1 MHISINK
8 KEGEIMEKTVILF
21 AFVFVMCSSIIC
33 HGQNDDIPSKTRKQ
47 ELRKLEENE
56 NFLYSSAY
64 TSQPLMLHD
73 TLGADSIEL
82 KFYPN
87 GQLYSLKPYE
97 KGKIHGVWYTYNSN
111 GTLKSNV
118 VFEHGHPKD
127 SIQIEYDMFGYIRQI
142 SFNIKSLGKWYQ
154 CLTYCFYGK
163 PSVLHVRINAD
174 QYSSKMVSEYSYDD
188 KNDNWYINGYH
199 TNPPKITAKRLLR
212 AYLKIYKR
220 NNLSCKIE
228 TTKILKGIDYL

>member
-33 HGQNDDIPSKTRKQ
+33 HGQNDDM
-47 ELRKLEENE
+47 
-56 NFLYSSAY
+56 SS
-64 TSQPLMLHD
+64 
-73 TLGADSIEL
+73 
-82 KFYPN
+82 
-87 GQLYSLKPYE
+87 
-97 KGKIHGVWYTYNSN
+97 
-111 GTLKSNV
+111 
-118 VFEHGHPKD
+118 
-127 SIQIEYDMFGYIRQI
+127 IRQI
-142 SFNIKSLGKWYQ
+142 SFSMKSLGKWYQ

-163 PSVLHVRINAD
+163 PSVLHVCINAD

-220 NNLSCKIE
+220 NNLSYKIE